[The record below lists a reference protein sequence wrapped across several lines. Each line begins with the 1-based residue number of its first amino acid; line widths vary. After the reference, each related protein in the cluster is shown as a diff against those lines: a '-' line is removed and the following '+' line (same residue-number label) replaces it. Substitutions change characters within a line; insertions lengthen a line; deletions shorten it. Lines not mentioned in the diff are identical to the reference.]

1 MRIVSLSPSITEL
14 LFALGFDEE
23 IVGVTKYC
31 DFPEKAKSK
40 PQMGGWSDSDLVK
53 VRAANPDIVF
63 TSTVVQQSVYD
74 NAKLLGLNIVHVDP
88 RTLKQVLESFI
99 TIGSL
104 VGRGK
109 EAEDLVA
116 HLNTEFEKLRNVP
129 SARIY
134 VEEWPSTVSCNWVP
148 DVVEIAGGI
157 SLGRSGML
165 SHPITIE
172 DIKRFDPDIIVISW
186 CGVSIRVPKEK
197 IIERPGWKDL
207 RAVKNDKIFIID
219 DSLLNRPGPRLLD
232 GAQLLSKLVQEVS
245 FSR

>member
-31 DFPEKAKSK
+31 DFPDKAKSK
-40 PQMGGWSDSDLVK
+40 PKMGGWSDSDLVK

-74 NAKLLGLNIVHVDP
+74 NAQMLGLNIVHVDP
-88 RTLKQVLESFI
+88 RTLKQVLDSFVY
-99 TIGSL
+99 IGGL

-109 EAEDLVA
+109 DAEDLVT
-116 HLNTEFEKLRNVP
+116 HLHGEFEKLRMPPKVK
-129 SARIY
+129 IY
-134 VEEWPSTVSCNWVP
+134 VEEWPLTVSCNWVP
-148 DVVEIAGGI
+148 DIVEIAGGI
-157 SLGRSGML
+157 SLGKGGVL
-165 SHPITIE
+165 SHPITRE
-172 DIKRFDPDIIVISW
+172 DIEKFDPDIIIISW

-207 RAVKNDKIFIID
+207 RAVQNDKIFIID
-219 DSLLNRPGPRLLD
+219 DSLLNRPGPRLLE
-232 GAQLLSKLVQEVS
+232 GAQLLSDLIKK
-245 FSR
+245 

>member
-14 LFALGFDEE
+14 LFALGLDEE

-40 PQMGGWSDSDLVK
+40 PQMGGWSDADLVR
-53 VRAANPDIVF
+53 VRAANPDIVL
-63 TSTVVQQSVYD
+63 TSTVVQQSVYE
-74 NAKLLGLNIVHVDP
+74 NAKMLGLNIVHIDP

-104 VGRGK
+104 VGKGK
-109 EAEDLVA
+109 EAEDLVT
-116 HLNTEFEKLRNVP
+116 HLNAEFEKLRKPPRVK
-129 SARIY
+129 IY
-134 VEEWPSTVSCNWVP
+134 VEEWPLTVSCNWVP
-148 DVVEIAGGI
+148 DIVELVGGI
-157 SLGRSGML
+157 SLGKSGEL
-165 SHPITIE
+165 SHPITTE
-172 DIKRFDPDIIVISW
+172 DIKKFDPDIIVISW

-197 IIERPGWKDL
+197 IIDRPGWKDF

-232 GAQLLSKLVQEVS
+232 GAKLLAFLL
-245 FSR
+245 R